1 MTIRRKI
8 TILFTGVV
16 IGLLF
21 ISIGV
26 QLRITEKSIQKNIF
40 QSAKALAEMSAHSI
54 HHFLNDTLSHAS
66 VVAHALP
73 PEVVNARDT
82 SRAEEILRDLSLT
95 YPVFNNG
102 VFLLG
107 NDGTSWATFP
117 PHPETYGQSFAFRE
131 YFQTTM
137 AKGHG
142 IIGEPYV
149 SARTGEPVLTFTEI
163 LRDASGKKIG
173 LVGCSLQLNSEN
185 ALGHIQAQ
193 KFGISG
199 YLYVYN
205 KSRLM
210 ILHPNKDRI
219 LQHDV
224 PTGANKLFDAG
235 INGFEGVG
243 ETINSKNIPMLMAV
257 VPVAGTDWLVA
268 VQQPKTEAYAPL
280 NHARTSALVFLG
292 LGALFAGVAGTLS
305 IGRFL
310 SPLSI
315 LKEAVRRLE
324 KTSSGLPESCSY
336 SEQQHR
342 TELENVSRAKDEI
355 GELARA
361 FTSLDAKLTENIQF
375 LSRAAHEWQ
384 DSFDAVDVALFVVNT
399 QRQALRLNRTAATLL
414 DLDYKDTIGVPLGTL
429 LFGERAR
436 CEAVCLEEVLE
447 KPGGLVKTGSMTIQG
462 DFEISGTRIKH
473 GGDRD
478 IGAVYVVRDVTRRNQ
493 FELHLRHSHKTEALG
508 TMAGGIAH
516 DFNNILTVILGC
528 AELLK
533 LPRADTQKRTK
544 HIDEIIKT
552 VEKGT
557 ELVKSLL
564 SYCRKEAPETTMV
577 EINDLLGDVQGIAK
591 RLVGTHIELR
601 LELGAG
607 PFYFKGNKGQ
617 IVQVIMNLV
626 ANARDAMPD
635 GGYVTIETTEIDMS
649 LMPDRTAGKSLGIK
663 VSDTGIGMLP
673 ESTDKIFDPFFTTKP
688 EGSGTGL
695 GLSIV
700 HGIVNAH
707 GGIIS
712 VDSQPSRGT
721 SFTILLPLIKLEEN
735 LGCHEEDLAPVAL

>member
-1 MTIRRKI
+1 
-8 TILFTGVV
+8 
-16 IGLLF
+16 
-21 ISIGV
+21 
-26 QLRITEKSIQKNIF
+26 
-40 QSAKALAEMSAHSI
+40 
-54 HHFLNDTLSHAS
+54 
-66 VVAHALP
+66 
-73 PEVVNARDT
+73 
-82 SRAEEILRDLSLT
+82 
-95 YPVFNNG
+95 
-102 VFLLG
+102 
-107 NDGTSWATFP
+107 
-117 PHPETYGQSFAFRE
+117 
-131 YFQTTM
+131 
-137 AKGHG
+137 
-142 IIGEPYV
+142 
-149 SARTGEPVLTFTEI
+149 
-163 LRDASGKKIG
+163 
-173 LVGCSLQLNSEN
+173 
-185 ALGHIQAQ
+185 
-193 KFGISG
+193 
-199 YLYVYN
+199 
-205 KSRLM
+205 
-210 ILHPNKDRI
+210 
-219 LQHDV
+219 
-224 PTGANKLFDAG
+224 
-235 INGFEGVG
+235 
-243 ETINSKNIPMLMAV
+243 
-257 VPVAGTDWLVA
+257 
-268 VQQPKTEAYAPL
+268 
-280 NHARTSALVFLG
+280 
-292 LGALFAGVAGTLS
+292 
-305 IGRFL
+305 
-310 SPLSI
+310 
-315 LKEAVRRLE
+315 
-324 KTSSGLPESCSY
+324 
-336 SEQQHR
+336 
-342 TELENVSRAKDEI
+342 
-355 GELARA
+355 
-361 FTSLDAKLTENIQF
+361 
-375 LSRAAHEWQ
+375 
-384 DSFDAVDVALFVVNT
+384 
-399 QRQALRLNRTAATLL
+399 
-414 DLDYKDTIGVPLGTL
+414 VPLGTL